1 MMRIGDR
8 VTHVVGGIHGGQG
21 KISGFPS
28 VGWVQVEWDADHSL
42 RGDYPKWWFQLDG
55 QGGYIVVIP

>member
-8 VTHVVGGIHGGQG
+8 VTHVVGGLHGGQG

-28 VGWVQVEWDADHSL
+28 VGMIEVEWDAADST
-42 RGDYPKWWFQLDG
+42 RGTYPKRWFQLNG